1 MDKSKLKDVLSDVKS
16 QTNKDLIESLEFLSI
31 QHDELKNELIT
42 KTYHLEQIQNSYNS
56 ILEEYK
62 NRTKKKWCKI
72 LVMI

>member
-62 NRTKKKWCKI
+62 NRTKKK
-72 LVMI
+72 